1 MKPIDLEKL
10 STNRREIL
18 KAAQP
23 PPKNPYVQKGLSLG
37 ISSLLLFA
45 SWILLSGKFDAFHL
59 SLGAASSLFVAW
71 ISRDLLFPSGDV
83 ATLARS
89 MAGMAAYTPWLLL
102 QIVKSNIHVLR
113 IAFARNP
120 EQRIYPHIISMHTKL
135 KGEIPLVT
143 FANSITLTPGT
154 ITIQVSAGNEV
165 RIHALDYTTGDMDAL
180 REMES
185 RVARAFGESD

>member
-1 MKPIDLEKL
+1 MKPIDLEEL

-18 KAAQP
+18 QATQP

-37 ISSLLLFA
+37 ISFLLLFGA
-45 SWILLSGKFDAFHL
+45 WVLLSGKFDAFHL

-89 MAGMAAYTPWLLL
+89 MAGVAAYTPWLLL

-120 EQRIYPHIISMHTKL
+120 ERLIHPHIISMHTKL